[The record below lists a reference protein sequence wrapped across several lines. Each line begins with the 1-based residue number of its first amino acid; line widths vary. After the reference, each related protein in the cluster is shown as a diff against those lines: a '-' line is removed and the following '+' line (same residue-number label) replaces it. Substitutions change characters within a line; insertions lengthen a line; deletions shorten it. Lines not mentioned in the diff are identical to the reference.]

1 LWSSTLGKCIRRL
14 AACSSKGAPDLGWV
28 RFFVQISREDPQDPQ
43 TRKDFVLELLNLN
56 FCIGPDDS
64 RVHLLRDVSLS
75 VAQRGQLIAVLGPS
89 GCGKS
94 TLMKVIAG
102 LSEASDGAVRW
113 KGRNLA
119 EDGDFEPHEVGYV
132 PQFSIAH
139 EHLEVWECIEDAV
152 RMRCGGLG
160 AAEVEERVEAVL
172 DETGMLEIAEKR
184 VAVLSGGQRRRLA
197 LGLEL
202 VSAPDLLLCDE
213 VTSGLDPKAEDEITG
228 LLRSAADR
236 GRIVLNI
243 THSLKHLSVHDSVVV
258 LCQGRLVF
266 HSSAQYLMHYFGI
279 EHQEDL
285 YPKLATR
292 SPEDWAQSWG
302 KHRASYAVLE
312 GGHSSPEAD
321 AGGGAPG
328 ADGTVPQIREAGIL
342 VQWNVLWGRRWKL
355 FWRDKG
361 QVKLHLALL
370 LGFPCLV
377 VVFALHGLPA
387 LRAAAELPEDPLKQL
402 VSDFSTKLEYL
413 RVGGMVSGLIM
424 FQVVLLTLM
433 GANNAAREVA
443 AERLILD
450 KEKFSGLSPL
460 AYVLSKVSFLAVL
473 VVAQSVWM
481 SLFVNAVV
489 RMPGSLLEQTFLLV
503 LVNGAMTA
511 VSLGISSMM
520 GTAEQ
525 SSLVSVY
532 LVGFQLPLSGAVL
545 ALPEW
550 LGQFTRPF
558 IASYWGWSGFL
569 QTLSDTRF
577 YNAVLQM
584 TQTPLMPLWS
594 VVVVLFM
601 HIGLGV
607 AAAYVGCK
615 SSRWT

>member
-1 LWSSTLGKCIRRL
+1 ML
-14 AACSSKGAPDLGWV
+14 D
-28 RFFVQISREDPQDPQ
+28 
-43 TRKDFVLELLNLN
+43 LLNLN
-56 FCIGPDDS
+56 FCI
-64 RVHLLRDVSLS
+64 RTENVEVQLLRDVCLS
-75 VAQRGQLIAVLGPS
+75 FGGGGQLVAVLGPS

-102 LSEASDGAVRW
+102 LIEASSGSVCWR
-113 KGRNLA
+113 GRNLA

-160 AAEVEERVEAVL
+160 AEAVEQRVEDIL
-172 DETGMLEIAEKR
+172 TETGMQEIAHKR

-202 VSAPDLLLCDE
+202 VSSPDLLLCDE

-228 LLRSAADR
+228 LLRGAADR
-236 GRIVLNI
+236 GRTVLNI
-243 THSLKHLSVHDSVVV
+243 THSLRHLSAHDSVVV
-258 LCQGRLVF
+258 LCGGYLAF
-266 HSSAQYLMHYFGI
+266 HSCPEFLMHYFGI

-292 SPEDWAQSWG
+292 EPEDWGQSWG
-302 KHRASYAVLE
+302 KHRDSYAVLE
-312 GGHSSPEAD
+312 RSNLSSALPVLEGGP
-321 AGGGAPG
+321 
-328 ADGTVPQIREAGIL
+328 DGEGKREGVGFL
-342 VQWNVLWGRRWKL
+342 VQWNVLWRRRWRL
-355 FWRDKG
+355 FWRDRG

-370 LGFPCLV
+370 FGFPFLV

-387 LRAAAELPEDPLKQL
+387 LRAAAELPEDPLRQL

-443 AERLILD
+443 GERLILE

-473 VVAQSVWM
+473 VLAQSIWM

-489 RMPGSLLEQTFLLV
+489 RMPGNLLAQTLLLV
-503 LVNGAMTA
+503 LVNAAMTA
-511 VSLGISSMM
+511 VSLGISSLMS
-520 GTAEQ
+520 TAEQ

-550 LGQFTRPF
+550 LGKLTRPF

-569 QTLSDTRF
+569 QTLSETRF
-577 YNAVLQM
+577 YNAVVQM
-584 TQTPLMPLWS
+584 TQTPLMPVWS
-594 VVVVLFM
+594 VVGVLVLQIVV
-601 HIGLGV
+601 GT

>member
-1 LWSSTLGKCIRRL
+1 M
-14 AACSSKGAPDLGWV
+14 
-28 RFFVQISREDPQDPQ
+28 
-43 TRKDFVLELLNLN
+43 LELRNLN
-56 FCIGPDDS
+56 FSIGPEDA
-64 RVHLLRDVSLS
+64 RAHLLRDVSLS
-75 VAQRGQLIAVLGPS
+75 VARPGQLVAVLGPS

-102 LSEASDGAVRW
+102 LVEASEGGVHW

-119 EDGDFEPHEVGYV
+119 EEGDFEPHEVGYV

-139 EHLEVWECIEDAV
+139 EELEVWECVEDAV
-152 RMRCGGLG
+152 RLRCAGLG
-160 AAEVEERVEAVL
+160 AEEVAQRVEFVL
-172 DETGMLEIAEKR
+172 EETGMQEIAQKR
-184 VAVLSGGQRRRLA
+184 VRVLSGGQRRRLA

-228 LLRSAADR
+228 LLRAAADR

-243 THSLKHLSVHDSVVV
+243 THSLRHLSAHDSVAV
-258 LCQGRLVF
+258 LCQGHLAF
-266 HSSAQYLMHYFGI
+266 HSQPGYLLHYFGI
-279 EHQEDL
+279 EHQEEL

-292 SPEDWAQSWG
+292 SPEDWGQSWG
-302 KHRASYAVLE
+302 KHRDSYASLGGDVRQDPE
-312 GGHSSPEAD
+312 GG
-321 AGGGAPG
+321 GGSN
-328 ADGTVPQIREAGIL
+328 DGTGSEQGRVGVWTQLR
-342 VQWNVLWGRRWKL
+342 VLSARRWRL
-355 FWRDKG
+355 FWRDRG

-370 LGFPCLV
+370 FGFPCLV

-387 LRAAAELPEDPLKQL
+387 LRAAAELPEDPLRQL

-413 RVGGMVSGLIM
+413 RVGGIVSGLIM

-443 AERLILD
+443 GERLILE
-450 KEKFSGLSPL
+450 KEKFSGLGPL
-460 AYVLSKVSFLAVL
+460 AYVLSKMGFLAVL

-489 RMPGSLLEQTFLLV
+489 RMPGSLMEQTFLLV
-503 LVNGAMTA
+503 LVNAAMTA
-511 VSLGISSMM
+511 VSLGISSLMS
-520 GTAEQ
+520 TAEK

-545 ALPEW
+545 ALPVW
-550 LGQFTRPF
+550 LGNFTRPF

-569 QTLSDTRF
+569 QTLSETRF

-584 TQTPLMPLWS
+584 TQTPLMPVWS
-594 VVVVLFM
+594 VVAVLSLQ
-601 HIGLGV
+601 IVAGGV
-607 AAAYVGCK
+607 AAYVGCK
-615 SSRWT
+615 SSRWN

>member
-1 LWSSTLGKCIRRL
+1 MC
-14 AACSSKGAPDLGWV
+14 
-28 RFFVQISREDPQDPQ
+28 FFVQFGEEWEQSARP
-43 TRKDFVLELLNLN
+43 RKEPVLELLNLN
-56 FCIGPDDS
+56 FCIGTGHAQ
-64 RVHLLRDVSLS
+64 VQLLRDVCLS
-75 VAQRGQLIAVLGPS
+75 FGGEGQLVAVLGPS

-102 LSEASDGAVRW
+102 LNEASSGSVRW
-113 KGRNLA
+113 RGRNLA
-119 EDGDFEPHEVGYV
+119 EEGDFEPHEVGYV

-160 AAEVEERVEAVL
+160 AEAVAQRVEGVL
-172 DETGMLEIAEKR
+172 EETGMQEIAHKR
-184 VAVLSGGQRRRLA
+184 VTVLSGGQRRRLA

-228 LLRSAADR
+228 LLRGAADK

-243 THSLKHLSVHDSVVV
+243 THSLRHLSVHDSVVV
-258 LCQGRLVF
+258 LCGGHVVF
-266 HSSAQYLMHYFGI
+266 HSSSEYLLHYFGI

-292 SPEDWAQSWG
+292 AAEDWGQSWI
-302 KHRASYAVLE
+302 KHRDSYGVLRPSVSGRE
-312 GGHSSPEAD
+312 PVGDVS
-321 AGGGAPG
+321 GARTGFGRMEPVG
-328 ADGTVPQIREAGIL
+328 L
-342 VQWNVLWGRRWKL
+342 WVQWSVLWGRRWRL
-355 FWRDKG
+355 FCRDRG
-361 QVKLHLALL
+361 QVRLHLALL

-377 VVFALHGLPA
+377 VVFALNGLPS
-387 LRAAAELPEDPLKQL
+387 LRAAAELPEDPLRQL

-443 AERLILD
+443 GERLILE

-473 VVAQSVWM
+473 VLAQSVWM

-489 RMPGSLLEQTFLLV
+489 RMPGSLLAQTCLLV
-503 LVNGAMTA
+503 LVNAAMTA
-511 VSLGISSMM
+511 VSLGISSLM

-550 LGQFTRPF
+550 LGKLTRPF

-569 QTLSDTRF
+569 QTLAETRF

-584 TQTPLMPLWS
+584 TQTPLMSLWS
-594 VVVVLFM
+594 VVAVLAL
-601 HIGLGV
+601 HV
-607 AAAYVGCK
+607 AAGTVAAYVGCK

>member
-1 LWSSTLGKCIRRL
+1 
-14 AACSSKGAPDLGWV
+14 
-28 RFFVQISREDPQDPQ
+28 
-43 TRKDFVLELLNLN
+43 VLELLNLN
-56 FCIGPDDS
+56 FCIGPEGA
-64 RVHLLRDVSLS
+64 RVHLLRDVNLS
-75 VAQRGQLIAVLGPS
+75 VGKRGQLIAVLGPS

-102 LSEASDGAVRW
+102 LNEASDGAVRW

-139 EHLEVWECIEDAV
+139 EHLEVWECIQDAV
-152 RMRCGGLG
+152 RLRCGDLS
-160 AAEVEERVEAVL
+160 AEEVEDRVTAVL
-172 DETGMLEIAEKR
+172 EETGMQEIAEKR

-228 LLRSAADR
+228 LLRGAADR
-236 GRIVLNI
+236 GRIVINI
-243 THSLKHLSVHDSVVV
+243 THSLKHLGVHDSVVV
-258 LCQGRLVF
+258 LCRGHLVF
-266 HSSAQYLMHYFGI
+266 HSSADYLRHYFGI

-292 SPEDWAQSWG
+292 LPEDWAQSWG
-302 KHRASYAVLE
+302 KHRNSYANLE
-312 GGHSSPEAD
+312 GGLGRSASDPHSPEAD
-321 AGGGAPG
+321 PNPATPMRQAGLL
-328 ADGTVPQIREAGIL
+328 T
-342 VQWNVLWGRRWKL
+342 QWSVLWGRRWRL

-370 LGFPCLV
+370 FGFPCLV

-443 AERLILD
+443 GERLILE

-460 AYVLSKVSFLAVL
+460 AYVLSKVSFLAAL
-473 VVAQSVWM
+473 VMAQSVWM
-481 SLFVNAVV
+481 SLFVHAVV
-489 RMPGSLLEQTFLLV
+489 RMPGSLLAQTLLLV

-511 VSLGISSMM
+511 VSLGISSLMK
-520 GTAEQ
+520 TAEQ

-550 LGQFTRPF
+550 LGRMTRPF

-569 QTLSDTRF
+569 QTLSETRF
-577 YNAVLQM
+577 YNAVVQM
-584 TQTPLMPLWS
+584 TQTPLMPVWS
-594 VVVVLFM
+594 VVVVLS
-601 HIGLGV
+601 IQIVLGV
-607 AAAYVGCK
+607 AAAYVGCRN
-615 SSRWT
+615 SRWD

>member
-1 LWSSTLGKCIRRL
+1 M
-14 AACSSKGAPDLGWV
+14 
-28 RFFVQISREDPQDPQ
+28 
-43 TRKDFVLELLNLN
+43 LELRNLN
-56 FCIGPDDS
+56 FCIGP
-64 RVHLLRDVSLS
+64 VGAEHHLLRDVTLS
-75 VAQRGQLIAVLGPS
+75 VKREGQLVAVLGPS

-94 TLMKVIAG
+94 TLMKVVAG
-102 LSEASDGAVRW
+102 LAEASGGSVHW
-113 KGRNLA
+113 KGRNLE

-160 AAEVEERVEAVL
+160 AEEVEERIEAVL
-172 DETGMLEIAEKR
+172 DETGMQEISQKR
-184 VAVLSGGQRRRLA
+184 VSVLSGGQRRRLA

-228 LLRSAADR
+228 LLRGAADR

-243 THSLKHLSVHDSVVV
+243 THSLRHLAAHDSVVV
-258 LCQGRLVF
+258 LCGGHLAF
-266 HSSAQYLMHYFGI
+266 HSSAEFLMHYFGI
-279 EHQEDL
+279 EHHEDL

-292 SPEDWAQSWG
+292 APEDWGLSWC
-302 KHRASYAVLE
+302 KHRESYALLE
-312 GGHSSPEAD
+312 QSKASSAPDSE
-321 AGGGAPG
+321 AGGPVGG
-328 ADGTVPQIREAGIL
+328 EGQIERKRVGFL
-342 VQWNVLWGRRWKL
+342 VQWSVLWGRRWRL
-355 FWRDKG
+355 FWRDRG

-377 VVFALHGLPA
+377 VVFALQGLPA
-387 LRAAAELPEDPLKQL
+387 LRAAAELPEDPLRQL

-443 AERLILD
+443 GERLILE
-450 KEKFSGLSPL
+450 KEKFSGLNPM
-460 AYVLSKVSFLAVL
+460 AYVASKVSFLAVL
-473 VVAQSVWM
+473 VLAQAVWM

-489 RMPGSLLEQTFLLV
+489 RMPGNLLAQTCLLV
-503 LVNGAMTA
+503 LVNAAMTA
-511 VSLGISSMM
+511 VSLGISSLMN
-520 GTAEQ
+520 TAEQ

-550 LGQFTRPF
+550 LGKLTRPF

-569 QTLSDTRF
+569 QTLSETRF
-577 YNAVLQM
+577 YNAVVQL
-584 TQTPLMPLWS
+584 TQTPLMPISS
-594 VVVVLFM
+594 VVGVL
-601 HIGLGV
+601 GLQIVAGV

-615 SSRWT
+615 SSRWN

>member
-1 LWSSTLGKCIRRL
+1 M
-14 AACSSKGAPDLGWV
+14 
-28 RFFVQISREDPQDPQ
+28 
-43 TRKDFVLELLNLN
+43 LELLNLN
-56 FCIGPDDS
+56 FCIGLDDAQ
-64 RVHLLRDVSLS
+64 VHLLRDVSLS
-75 VAQRGQLIAVLGPS
+75 VKKGGHLVAVLGPS

-102 LSEASDGAVRW
+102 LNEASGGAVLW
-113 KGRNLA
+113 KGRDLA
-119 EDGDFEPHEVGYV
+119 EEGDFEPHEVGYV

-160 AAEVEERVEAVL
+160 ADAVGERVEAVL
-172 DETGMLEIAEKR
+172 EETGMQEIANKR

-213 VTSGLDPKAEDEITG
+213 VTSGLDPKAEDEITA
-228 LLRSAADR
+228 LLRSAADK

-243 THSLKHLSVHDSVVV
+243 THSLRHLNAHDSVVV
-258 LCQGRLVF
+258 LCRGHLAF
-266 HSSAQYLMHYFGI
+266 HSSAQYLLHYFGI

-292 SPEDWAQSWG
+292 SPEDWGQSWS
-302 KHRASYAVLE
+302 KHRSSYASLEQADLASGADIVANVE
-312 GGHSSPEAD
+312 GGEMPVRARK
-321 AGGGAPG
+321 AG
-328 ADGTVPQIREAGIL
+328 L
-342 VQWNVLWGRRWKL
+342 WVQWSVLWGRRWRL
-355 FWRDKG
+355 FWRDRA

-370 LGFPCLV
+370 FGFPCLV
-377 VVFALHGLPA
+377 VVFALNGLPA

-443 AERLILD
+443 GERLILE

-473 VVAQSVWM
+473 VLAQSVWM
-481 SLFVNAVV
+481 SLFVHAVV

-511 VSLGISSMM
+511 VSLGISSLMR
-520 GTAEQ
+520 TAEQ

-550 LGQFTRPF
+550 LGKLTRPF

-577 YNAVLQM
+577 YNAVVQM
-584 TQTPLMPLWS
+584 TQTPLMPVWS
-594 VVVVLFM
+594 VVAVLVIQIFA
-601 HIGLGV
+601 GV
-607 AAAYVGCK
+607 SAAYVGCK